1 MKLRYSINTAGVS
14 LAVFPS
20 KKTTVLTE
28 GAEGDAE
35 DEEGDGVRN
44 TGAAEEVARGDSQNQ
59 RHPNEEHRVIRLTHL
74 SLSLSRAFGE
84 KWIYSLPVWGRRG
97 GGRWWKTTQ
106 TAAKEEGSTVFGDS
120 LTFAH

>member
-74 SLSLSRAFGE
+74 SLSLSSFRREVDLLSPCVGE
-84 KWIYSLPVWGRRG
+84 KRR
-97 GGRWWKTTQ
+97 REVVEDD
-106 TAAKEEGSTVFGDS
+106 ADS
-120 LTFAH
+120 C